1 MDGVVTEGGS
11 AVDESMLTGEPV
23 PVSKRV
29 GDKVIGASLNTS
41 GALVMRS
48 ERVGSATMLSQI
60 VQMVAQAQRSKAP
73 MQRMA
78 DVVASYFVV
87 SVVAIAVLT
96 FFGWGFFGPAPS
108 WVFGLINAVAVLII
122 ACPCA
127 LGLATPTALMA
138 GTGVAARHGI
148 LIKDAEALELI
159 RHDLAH
165 IMARAVQDIW
175 PDVKVTIGPV
185 RDYGWFYDFDR
196 AEPFT
201 PEDLGQ
207 IEARMKQIINARD
220 PVKTEVWDRD
230 AAIAFYQAK
239 NEPFKVEL
247 VEAIP
252 ADQKLRMYWHG
263 HWQDLCRGP
272 HLQHTGQVPADSFK
286 LMSVAG
292 AYWRGDSRNKQL
304 QRIYGVAFR
313 NREDL
318 KAHLTMLEEAAKRD
332 HRKLGR
338 EMDLFHIQD
347 EAPGMVF
354 WHPNG
359 WTVYRQLEDYMRGRL
374 KSAGYKEIKTPQ
386 VVDRVL
392 WEKSGHWEAYRENMF
407 IVEVDEEGAKE
418 KRINALKPMNC
429 PCHVQVYNQGLKSY
443 RDLPL
448 RLAEFG
454 SCHRYESSG
463 SMHGLMR
470 VRGFTQ
476 DDAHIFC
483 TEDQIEAECAGFIAL
498 LSSVYK
504 DLGFEKFDIKLS
516 TRPDVR
522 VGSDEVWDKA
532 ENALQKAI
540 EGLGLPYTINPGDGA
555 FYGPKLDFKLTDAIG
570 REWQCGTFQADFNLP
585 VRLDAEFVGED
596 GAKHRPV
603 MLHRAV
609 LGSFERFIGI
619 LIENYAGKLPFWLAP
634 RQVVVA
640 SIVSDADPFVHEI
653 TNALI
658 KAGVRAEADT
668 RNEKINYKVREH
680 SVGKVPV
687 ILAIGMKE
695 VEERTVSVRRL
706 GDTRTETMS
715 LDQALAEFGFA
726 ALPPAGH

>member
-1 MDGVVTEGGS
+1 MAQISLTFPDGNKRDYAPGVTAAEV
-11 AVDESMLTGEPV
+11 A
-23 PVSKRV
+23 
-29 GDKVIGASLNTS
+29 ASISTS
-41 GALVMRS
+41 LAKKAI
-48 ERVGSATMLSQI
+48 SATVNGQHWDLQWPIPADASIAIHTLQDD
-60 VQMVAQAQRSKAP
+60 AQ
-73 MQRMA
+73 
-78 DVVASYFVV
+78 
-87 SVVAIAVLT
+87 
-96 FFGWGFFGPAPS
+96 
-108 WVFGLINAVAVLII
+108 
-122 ACPCA
+122 
-127 LGLATPTALMA
+127 
-138 GTGVAARHGI
+138 
-148 LIKDAEALELI
+148 ALELI

-165 IMARAVQDIW
+165 IMARAVQEIW

-196 AEPFT
+196 KEPFT

-207 IEARMKQIINARD
+207 IEAKMKHIINARD
-220 PVKTEVWDRD
+220 PVKTEVWDR
-230 AAIAFYQAK
+230 ARAIAYYEERG
-239 NEPFKVEL
+239 EPFKIEL
-247 VEAIP
+247 INRIP
-252 ADQKLRMYWHG
+252 EGEDLRMYWHG
-263 HWQDLCRGP
+263 AWQDLCRGP
-272 HLQHTGQVPADSFK
+272 HLQHTGQVPADGFK
-286 LMSVAG
+286 LTHVAG
-292 AYWRGDSRNKQL
+292 AYWLGDASRPML
-304 QRIYGVAFR
+304 QRIYGVAFK
-313 NREDL
+313 NRDDL

-338 EMDLFHIQD
+338 EMELFHLQE

-359 WTVYRQLEDYMRGRL
+359 WMIYRTLEDYMRGRL
-374 KSAGYKEIKTPQ
+374 RASGYKEIKTPQ

-407 IVEVDEEGAKE
+407 IVEVDEDGAKE

-429 PCHVQVYNQGLKSY
+429 PCHVQVFNQGLKSY

-470 VRGFTQ
+470 VRGFVQ

-483 TEDQIEAECAGFIAL
+483 TEDQIESECAGFIAL

-532 ENALQKAI
+532 ESALEGAI
-540 EGLGLPYTINPGDGA
+540 KSLGLPYQVNPGDGA

-570 REWQCGTFQADFNLP
+570 REWQCGTFQCDFNLP
-585 VRLDAEFVGED
+585 VRLDAEYVGED

-619 LIENYAGKLPFWLAP
+619 LLENYAGKLPFWLAP

-640 SIVSDADPFVHEI
+640 SIVSDADPYVHEVVA
-653 TNALI
+653 TLV
-658 KAGVRAEADT
+658 KAGVRAEADV

-695 VEERTVSVRRL
+695 VEERTVSIRRL
-706 GDTRTETMS
+706 GETRTDTMTLDAVIAS
-715 LDQALAEFGFA
+715 LGFE
-726 ALPPAGH
+726 ALPPAH